1 MKIISSESKDNV
13 GKSGKGLITS
23 LGIKF
28 KARPKKYKKA
38 SMPSEMSV
46 RRTFQR
52 LLGTLKGY
60 LMKLMRERGSNMSLL
75 TVTFT

>member
-13 GKSGKGLITS
+13 GISGKGLITS

-52 LLGTLKGY
+52 LLGTLKNY
-60 LMKLMRERGSNMSLL
+60 LMKVTRRRVPNMSLL
-75 TVTFT
+75 RVTFN